1 MKTKC
6 KLIFLALISVQ
17 SYAGIMPSQSRIVY
31 HQLDR
36 AQAIMLANTNDYPV
50 IVQTWIDK
58 GEGSPDSPNIPFISI
73 PPVTQLAS
81 GDMKGVRIIY
91 TQALIPQDRESLFWL
106 NMYEVPPEK
115 KGTISENSMLVTTNT
130 QIKLFYR
137 PKGVIGIP
145 ETEFPRLSCHKIN
158 NRQIS
163 YSNSGP
169 IHLSIISITLETQ
182 SGQKLVAENNDFMLY
197 PFSQKIFKFPG
208 YSGEP
213 KQIKAEYID
222 DNGQRRNYITSIKR
236 CT

>member
-1 MKTKC
+1 M
-6 KLIFLALISVQ
+6 
-17 SYAGIMPSQSRIVY
+17 
-31 HQLDR
+31 
-36 AQAIMLANTNDYPV
+36 
-50 IVQTWIDK
+50 
-58 GEGSPDSPNIPFISI
+58 
-73 PPVTQLAS
+73 
-81 GDMKGVRIIY
+81 
-91 TQALIPQDRESLFWL
+91 
-106 NMYEVPPEK
+106 
-115 KGTISENSMLVTTNT
+115 
-130 QIKLFYR
+130 
-137 PKGVIGIP
+137 
-145 ETEFPRLSCHKIN
+145 SCHKIN
-158 NRQIS
+158 NRLIS

>member
-115 KGTISENSMLVTTNT
+115 KGTISENSMLVTMNT

-145 ETEFPRLSCHKIN
+145 ETEFPRLSCHIPTTDEKWLFRN
-158 NRQIS
+158 LGGDFHVSR
-163 YSNSGP
+163 
-169 IHLSIISITLETQ
+169 LITLCL
-182 SGQKLVAENNDFMLY
+182 SSSNPA
-197 PFSQKIFKFPG
+197 
-208 YSGEP
+208 
-213 KQIKAEYID
+213 
-222 DNGQRRNYITSIKR
+222 
-236 CT
+236 